1 MVFFSFLLRLMSYGD
16 GDLSSFFSFFIQIH
30 YKAADLLLVFF
41 SFFLPMY
48 CVHIVIFTSFLLWL
62 INLSFFFHFQ
72 SYTQHITNII
82 YTVHEFI
89 YQLSLSMCVSFL
101 RIKIHRKHRLIK
113 KEKTLYKSYY
123 SLHLLTDLFFL
134 RCCWCCYSWSFS
146 LVLCMSLVWYVCV
159 SVFISFE
166 INRWMDGIHTNEKE
180 KNYPLQSCLEFAKIR
195 LSNLSDIFL
204 SFFRIHW
211 WWWWWWSAKTCCWT
225 SSTWIKYLLCIFSF
239 VLFCFVC

>member
-1 MVFFSFLLRLMSYGD
+1 MVMVIFHLFFLFSSKYIIRRPTYCLFSFLFFCQCIVSILWSSLRFYFGWSIFL
-16 GDLSSFFSFFIQIH
+16 FFFIFNH
-30 YKAADLLLVFF
+30 T
-41 SFFLPMY
+41 
-48 CVHIVIFTSFLLWL
+48 HNTSQTLF
-62 INLSFFFHFQ
+62 IRFMNLYI
-72 SYTQHITNII
+72 SY
-82 YTVHEFI
+82 
-89 YQLSLSMCVSFL
+89 LSLCVCVFL

>member
-1 MVFFSFLLRLMSYGD
+1 MCPYCDLHFGWSIFL
-16 GDLSSFFSFFIQIH
+16 
-30 YKAADLLLVFF
+30 
-41 SFFLPMY
+41 
-48 CVHIVIFTSFLLWL
+48 
-62 INLSFFFHFQ
+62 FFHFQ

-123 SLHLLTDLFFL
+123 SLHLLTDLFVADVVILDLFL
-134 RCCWCCYSWSFS
+134 WFYACLWVWC
-146 LVLCMSLVWYVCV
+146 VCV

-166 INRWMDGIHTNEKE
+166 INRWMAYTHTNEE
-180 KNYPLQSCLEFAKIR
+180 KKTIHYNPCLEFAKIR

-204 SFFRIHW
+204 SFFSYSLMMMMMMIG
-211 WWWWWWSAKTCCWT
+211 KDM
-225 SSTWIKYLLCIFSF
+225 LLNIINNMNKISIMYFFVCF
-239 VLFCFVC
+239 VLFVKNIKFEMIND